1 MNKKIK
7 INTKKKHIT
16 TKLIKIKSKHK
27 TNNNKKYSI
36 RIITNKYEDYQN
48 DLDMYLDVFNKLNYK
63 IDNIDI
69 IYLPDDKR
77 VFVKYEPNSYY
88 DVNLFI
94 NIIIPE
100 YNHYK
105 SRFAKNSTKKS
116 NSDIDSDYSFFKTI
130 FPAGKNMF
138 VPNVNSFIF
147 YKQLKYIDIVLC
159 NTKYAFNFI
168 NFIKNENKEDYKFTI
183 YNTGFTTH
191 IPKELLYKNSIIKKN
206 PNLFIHIAEN
216 QYNKNTSDL
225 ILCWIRN
232 NGFINIDP
240 DIELHALVFGTCY
253 TDLLLKY
260 KELYKLPITNT
271 NGNSIIKFKNIYIY
285 LKISNTTYKQLLIRA
300 NVAICPSEK
309 EYYPHYINK
318 ARYYNTYILTMD
330 SPPMNEFVTNINN
343 IHSPQMSNGLLLTN
357 KQNYKTKV
365 YPDTKFKFIQTRLN
379 ENELK
384 TKIVYCIKNKINIS
398 KMNITSRTAFEKDTT
413 KFEMMMKNILNNRI
427 TDIDNHVTNVTNIFN
442 TLNVSMK
449 PNEYKFYPETQDDTH
464 CKYISKRGLLKSCDI
479 HSNYPVSD
487 ISELIGYDI
496 SKMYDGCSIYI
507 CTSAIPKFIKKMLM
521 INKSYKYVLVSGDSI
536 SSCPDDIFTSNK
548 DFIKFIESDNLIHWY
563 AQNCTIKHP
572 KITGIPLGIAY
583 HHMIDEEDPKEAHR
597 FKAPILQEKMVIDI
611 RDKSKPFWKRDIKC
625 YISFIYNIE
634 RSKYGYDRIGAYYTI
649 PTNLTYVESKANK
662 DNKEASFTNASKCAF
677 IISPLGFGL
686 DAHRT
691 WEGLMLGCIPIVRTS
706 ALDHL
711 YDDLPI
717 LIVKEWSDI
726 NYYLLEKVINDFK
739 EKHEKGKFNYDKILL
754 KYWVDKIN
762 SHK

>member
-1 MNKKIK
+1 MKTKK
-7 INTKKKHIT
+7 NTKKLRNTQK
-16 TKLIKIKSKHK
+16 KSH
-27 TNNNKKYSI
+27 NNKKHSI

-48 DLDMYLDVFNKLNYK
+48 DLNVYLDVFSKLNYK

-94 NIIIPE
+94 NIIMPE

-105 SRFAKNSTKKS
+105 SSFTKNSTKAS
-116 NSDIDSDYSFFKTI
+116 NNDINIHIDYSYFKTI
-130 FPAGKNMF
+130 FPAGKHMF
-138 VPNVNSFIF
+138 SPNVNSFIY

-191 IPKELLYKNSIIKKN
+191 IQKELSSKSLSSKKSLITKN
-206 PNLFIHIAEN
+206 PNIFIHIAEN

-225 ILCWIRN
+225 ILCWIKN

-240 DIELHALVFGTCY
+240 DIELHALVFGSCY

-285 LKISNTTYKQLLIRA
+285 LKISNATYKQLLIRA

-330 SPPMNEFVTNINN
+330 SPPMNEFINN
-343 IHSPQMSNGLLLTN
+343 IHFPQMSNGLLLTN

-365 YPDTKFKFIQTRLN
+365 YPDTKFKFIQIRPN

-413 KFEMMMKNILNNRI
+413 KFEMIINNILKNRI
-427 TDIDNHVTNVTNIFN
+427 IHIDNHVTNVTNVTNIFN

-449 PNEYKFYPETQDDTH
+449 PIEYKFYPKSQDDTH
-464 CKYISKRGLLKSCDI
+464 CKYINKRGLLKSCDI

-496 SKMYDGCSIYI
+496 SKIYDGCSIYI
-507 CTSAIPKFIKKMLM
+507 CTSAIPKFIEKISML
-521 INKSYKYVLVSGDSI
+521 NKSYKYVLVSGDSI

-597 FKAPILQEKMVIDI
+597 FKAPILQEKMVTDI
-611 RDKSKPFWKRDIKC
+611 RDKSKPFWERNIKC
-625 YISFIYNIE
+625 YISFLYNIK

-649 PTNLTYVESKANK
+649 PKNLTYVESKENK
-662 DNKEASFTNASKCAF
+662 DNKETSFTNASKYAF

-706 ALDHL
+706 PLDHL

-726 NYYLLEKVINDFK
+726 DNELLVKVINDFK
-739 EKHEKGKFNYDKILL
+739 EKHKKGKFNYDKILL

-762 SHK
+762 GHK